1 MPTHDNMSQVWLNV
15 KSLSE
20 IQTIDS
26 NEDYIGVYETL
37 VTITYRTFRTS
48 LTWIIIFHPLIHFH
62 VVYRHYL
69 SYVHLTLLHIL
80 FKSLESTYYFFMYP
94 FCVALKL
101 DLPTWS
107 AKLQPLVEIHIQQKV
122 GLVRRVF

>member
-15 KSLSE
+15 NSLSE

-48 LTWIIIFHPLIHFH
+48 LTWIIIIHPLIHFH
-62 VVYRHYL
+62 VVYHHYL
-69 SYVHLTLLHIL
+69 SYVHLTLLCII
-80 FKSLESTYYFFMYP
+80 FFMYP

>member
-1 MPTHDNMSQVWLNV
+1 MPTRDNMSQVWLNV

-20 IQTIDS
+20 IQTIHS

-62 VVYRHYL
+62 VVYHHYL
-69 SYVHLTLLHIL
+69 SYVHLTLLCIIFL
-80 FKSLESTYYFFMYP
+80 
-94 FCVALKL
+94 C
-101 DLPTWS
+101 
-107 AKLQPLVEIHIQQKV
+107 IHFV
-122 GLVRRVF
+122 LL

>member
-15 KSLSE
+15 NSLSE

-26 NEDYIGVYETL
+26 NEDYIAYRSLRNLSHYHLQNIQNFTHL
-37 VTITYRTFRTS
+37 DHHIPPTYSFSCCISS
-48 LTWIIIFHPLIHFH
+48 LPFISAFNI
-62 VVYRHYL
+62 VV
-69 SYVHLTLLHIL
+69 
-80 FKSLESTYYFFMYP
+80 YYFFMYP

>member
-1 MPTHDNMSQVWLNV
+1 MPTHDNTSQAWLNV

-48 LTWIIIFHPLIHFH
+48 LTWIIIFHPLIHF
-62 VVYRHYL
+62 
-69 SYVHLTLLHIL
+69 
-80 FKSLESTYYFFMYP
+80 
-94 FCVALKL
+94 
-101 DLPTWS
+101 
-107 AKLQPLVEIHIQQKV
+107 
-122 GLVRRVF
+122 RVLYIIITFHMCI

>member
-1 MPTHDNMSQVWLNV
+1 MSQAATVTLLSHNPSVHPQVMPTHDNMSQVWLNV

-69 SYVHLTLLHIL
+69 SYVHLTLLCIIFL
-80 FKSLESTYYFFMYP
+80 
-94 FCVALKL
+94 C
-101 DLPTWS
+101 
-107 AKLQPLVEIHIQQKV
+107 IHFV
-122 GLVRRVF
+122 LL